1 MVEIRLGQ
9 NSPAIGQ
16 RIMDLKVPAGALIV
30 LVGRDGKTFVPT
42 ANTEL
47 VAEDTLLVLAEPKG
61 AADLRATC
69 LGIHV

>member
-1 MVEIRLGQ
+1 LTLKTTRWLG
-9 NSPAIGQ
+9 SE
-16 RIMDLKVPAGALIV
+16 LIV
-30 LVGRDGKTFVPT
+30 DFCYAPRDGKTFVPT